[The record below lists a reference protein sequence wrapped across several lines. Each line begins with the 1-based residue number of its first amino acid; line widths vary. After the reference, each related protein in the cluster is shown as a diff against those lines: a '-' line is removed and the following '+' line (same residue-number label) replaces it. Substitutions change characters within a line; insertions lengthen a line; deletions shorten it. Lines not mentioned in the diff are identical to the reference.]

1 MTIMRKLSEILND
14 IKLLEEEWIEVNET
28 HEDDE
33 EKDIILTDLDLA
45 IDCLA
50 MSLICGDFINDLG
63 RPYNYFEE

>member
-1 MTIMRKLSEILND
+1 MRKLSEILND
-14 IKLLEEEWIEVNET
+14 IKLLEEEWIKVNET

-45 IDCLA
+45 IDCLTTK
-50 MSLICGDFINDLG
+50 LICGDFIKDIG